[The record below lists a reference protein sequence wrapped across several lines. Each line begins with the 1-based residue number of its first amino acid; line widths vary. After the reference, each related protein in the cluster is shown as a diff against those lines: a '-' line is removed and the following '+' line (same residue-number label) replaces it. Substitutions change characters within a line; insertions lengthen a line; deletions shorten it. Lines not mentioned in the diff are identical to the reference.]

1 MQGKVFLKMDDK
13 TKEAWGKQHLLSK
26 AQVEEDQKKTA
37 KASLKGR
44 KQPENGNHGFQA
56 ALARAANGIPVFFL
70 P

>member
-44 KQPENGNHGFQA
+44 KHTREKHVLETKEYVIFCLGKKHTV
-56 ALARAANGIPVFFL
+56 I
-70 P
+70 